1 MSAQLAHVLAFRERR
16 AHTVPMNDG
25 KDNGKSPVPRPVAA
39 DLLGDLATIAER
51 GADVR
56 PKRPRAPRPPGS
68 PVAIVKKG
76 IG

>member
-1 MSAQLAHVLAFRERR
+1 
-16 AHTVPMNDG
+16 MNDG

-51 GADVR
+51 GADGR
-56 PKRPRAPRPPGS
+56 PKRPRAPGS
-68 PVAIVKKG
+68 PVTVQKKG

>member
-1 MSAQLAHVLAFRERR
+1 
-16 AHTVPMNDG
+16 MNDG

-39 DLLGDLATIAER
+39 DLLGDLATIAEQ

-68 PVAIVKKG
+68 PVTVQKKG